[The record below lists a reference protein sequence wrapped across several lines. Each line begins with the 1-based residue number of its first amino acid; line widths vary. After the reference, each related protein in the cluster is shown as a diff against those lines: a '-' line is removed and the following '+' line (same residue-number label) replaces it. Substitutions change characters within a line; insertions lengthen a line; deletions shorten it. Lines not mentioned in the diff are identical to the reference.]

1 MPPPHPFLGL
11 GPVTTNDPGL
21 ALLTG
26 KCADIGKFGIP
37 QLRALAARE
46 PYFHDGT
53 ARTLEAV
60 VRFYEHRFQ
69 FDPPLSDQD
78 RADLVGFLSAL

>member
-1 MPPPHPFLGL
+1 M
-11 GPVTTNDPGL
+11 TNDPGM

-26 KCADIGKFGIP
+26 KCADIGKFTLP

-53 ARTLEAV
+53 AQTLKDV
-60 VRFYEHRFQ
+60 VAFYDKRF
-69 FDPPLSDQD
+69 
-78 RADLVGFLSAL
+78 AIGLSARDQQDLINFLAAL